1 MYAPHTIHNKP
12 INKMKIIQDIKSALI
27 NKKRKRAWARA
38 KEVYQVKE
46 HHGELWI
53 TMYGSHCI
61 PQSMIIG
68 GDAIKCVEKLRS
80 KYFLDLIDS
89 I

>member
-1 MYAPHTIHNKP
+1 
-12 INKMKIIQDIKSALI
+12 MKIIQDVKSALI

-46 HHGELWI
+46 HQGELWI
-53 TMYGSHCI
+53 TMYGSPCI
-61 PQSMIIG
+61 PQSMIMG
-68 GDAIKCVEKLRS
+68 GDAIKSMEKLRL
-80 KYFLDLIDS
+80 KYYSDIIDS